1 MCSSV
6 NQVKMRL
13 IDIPAGKSAR
23 VVDVTGGMGM
33 KNRLAAIGI
42 YPGATVK
49 VVKSLPGPMIIE
61 VSGTR
66 LALGKGMAARIEVEE
81 E

>member
-1 MCSSV
+1 
-6 NQVKMRL
+6 MRL

-23 VVDVTGGMGM
+23 VVDVAGGMGM

-49 VVKSLPGPMIIE
+49 VVKSPPGPMIIE

-66 LALGKGMAARIEVEE
+66 LALGKGMAAKIKVEE
-81 E
+81 

>member
-1 MCSSV
+1 
-6 NQVKMRL
+6 MRL

-23 VVDVTGGMGM
+23 VIDVTGGMGM

-49 VVKSLPGPMIIE
+49 VVKSPPGPMIIE

-66 LALGKGMAARIEVEE
+66 LALGKGMAARIKVEE
-81 E
+81 

>member
-1 MCSSV
+1 
-6 NQVKMRL
+6 MRL

>member
-1 MCSSV
+1 
-6 NQVKMRL
+6 MRL
-13 IDIPAGKSAR
+13 IDIPAGKSVR
-23 VVDVTGGMGM
+23 VVDVWGGMGM

-66 LALGKGMAARIEVEE
+66 LALGKGMAARIRVEDSVSRSE
-81 E
+81 

>member
-1 MCSSV
+1 
-6 NQVKMRL
+6 MRL

-49 VVKSLPGPMIIE
+49 VVKSPPGPMIIE

-66 LALGKGMAARIEVEE
+66 LALGKGMAARIEVEG
-81 E
+81 

>member
-1 MCSSV
+1 
-6 NQVKMRL
+6 MRL

-23 VVDVTGGMGM
+23 VVDVAGGMGM

-49 VVKSLPGPMIIE
+49 VVKTPPGPMIIE

-66 LALGKGMAARIEVEE
+66 LALGKGMAAKIKVEE
-81 E
+81 

>member
-1 MCSSV
+1 
-6 NQVKMRL
+6 MRL

-23 VVDVTGGMGM
+23 VVDVAGGMGM

-49 VVKSLPGPMIIE
+49 VVKTPPGPMIIE

-66 LALGKGMAARIEVEE
+66 LALGKGMAARIKVEE
-81 E
+81 

>member
-1 MCSSV
+1 
-6 NQVKMRL
+6 MRL

-23 VVDVTGGMGM
+23 VIDVTGGMGM

-49 VVKSLPGPMIIE
+49 VVKSPPGPMIIE

-81 E
+81 

>member
-1 MCSSV
+1 
-6 NQVKMRL
+6 MRL

-49 VVKSLPGPMIIE
+49 VVKSPPGPMIIE

-81 E
+81 

>member
-1 MCSSV
+1 
-6 NQVKMRL
+6 
-13 IDIPAGKSAR
+13 
-23 VVDVTGGMGM
+23 M

-66 LALGKGMAARIEVEE
+66 LALGKGMAARIEVEKR
-81 E
+81 

>member
-1 MCSSV
+1 
-6 NQVKMRL
+6 MRP

-49 VVKSLPGPMIIE
+49 VVKSPPGPMIIE

-81 E
+81 